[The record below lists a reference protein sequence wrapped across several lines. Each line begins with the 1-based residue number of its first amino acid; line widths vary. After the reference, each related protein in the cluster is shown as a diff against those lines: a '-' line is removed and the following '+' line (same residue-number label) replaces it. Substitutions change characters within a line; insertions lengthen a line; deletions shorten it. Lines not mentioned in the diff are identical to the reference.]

1 MAEAPQILNYKPILQ
16 KFVEAN
22 ERLIDCM
29 AAVPKDDLSG
39 MSAPQLDGMCMSEKN
54 DVKKILTSNEMTMTQ
69 LVKDRVNVLRTLNEM
84 GVTVTHVHNEL

>member
-1 MAEAPQILNYKPILQ
+1 MAESPQILNYKPILQ

-22 ERLIDCM
+22 ERFMDCM

-39 MSAPQLDGMCMSEKN
+39 MSAPQLDSQCMSEKN
-54 DVKKILTSNEMTMTQ
+54 EIKKILDSNQMTMTQ

-84 GVTVTHVHNEL
+84 GVTVTSVRQEI